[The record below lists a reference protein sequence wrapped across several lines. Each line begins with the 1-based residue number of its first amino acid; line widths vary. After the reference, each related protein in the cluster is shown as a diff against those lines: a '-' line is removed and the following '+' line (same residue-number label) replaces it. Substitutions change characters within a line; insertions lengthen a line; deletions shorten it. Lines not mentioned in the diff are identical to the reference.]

1 MIFMNEILFREIGEE
16 GKFMNV
22 KSVPLSKG
30 FSKQEYWSVLPFP
43 SPGDLPRP
51 RDQTWVSRIARRF
64 FTI

>member
-30 FSKQEYWSVLPFP
+30 FSKQEYWSV
-43 SPGDLPRP
+43 
-51 RDQTWVSRIARRF
+51 
-64 FTI
+64 